1 MEKFLSLYDYLKR
14 PAGRE
19 LGMQVSQAAQEANI
33 PIQNKSVSNSTYSG
47 PIQMYPESWL
57 DFYFG
62 NHVKSD
68 IEILYNE
75 PDDLPF

>member
-1 MEKFLSLYDYLKR
+1 MEKFLSLYDYLKH

-19 LGMQVSQAAQEANI
+19 LGIQVSQAAQEANI
-33 PIQNKSVSNSTYSG
+33 PIQHKTVSNSVYSG

-57 DFYFG
+57 DSYFS
-62 NHVKSD
+62 NEVKSST
-68 IEILYNE
+68 EILYNE

>member
-1 MEKFLSLYDYLKR
+1 MEKFLSLYDYLKK

-19 LGMQVSQAAQEANI
+19 LGVRVSQAAQEANI
-33 PIQNKSVSNSTYSG
+33 PIQNKSVSNSIYSG

>member
-1 MEKFLSLYDYLKR
+1 MERFLSLYDYLKR

-19 LGMQVSQAAQEANI
+19 LGIQVSHAAQEANI
-33 PIQNKSVSNSTYSG
+33 PIQNKSVSNPTYSG

-57 DFYFG
+57 DSYFG
-62 NHVKSD
+62 NGTKSNT
-68 IEILYNE
+68 EILYNE

>member
-1 MEKFLSLYDYLKR
+1 MEKFLSLYDYLKK

-19 LGMQVSQAAQEANI
+19 LGVRVSQAAQEANI

-57 DFYFG
+57 DTYFG
-62 NHVKSD
+62 NGVKSD
-68 IEILYNE
+68 TEILYNE

>member
-1 MEKFLSLYDYLKR
+1 MEKFLSLYDYLKK

-19 LGMQVSQAAQEANI
+19 LGVRVSQAAQEANI

-47 PIQMYPESWL
+47 LIQMYPESWL
-57 DFYFG
+57 DTYFG
-62 NHVKSD
+62 NGAKSD
-68 IEILYNE
+68 TEILYDE

>member
-19 LGMQVSQAAQEANI
+19 LGIQVSRAAQEASI
-33 PIQNKSVSNSTYSG
+33 PIHQKTVNNSVYSG

-57 DFYFG
+57 DSYFG
-62 NHVKSD
+62 KGAKSNT
-68 IEILYNE
+68 EILYNE

>member
-19 LGMQVSQAAQEANI
+19 LGIQVSTAAQLEDI
-33 PIQNKSVSNSTYSG
+33 PIQTKEVSNPTYSG
-47 PIQMYPESWL
+47 LIQMYPESWL
-57 DFYFG
+57 DTYFSKG
-62 NHVKSD
+62 PKSAT
-68 IEILYNE
+68 EILYNE